1 MTGHP
6 PGRVTVASAC
16 RSPWQARSAA
26 APGGR
31 RSIRCGYTGQPGDG
45 AMPRPAPN
53 PRRYMAI
60 VARQRRPA
68 DAVRGVADR
77 GPRRWGVG
85 EELVCA
91 VQVGR
96 GPQCAGSGQGRHR
109 GRPGRAPRSTPSSP
123 RATAAGTSPVR
134 RSLISRSGSPAQTG
148 CGTPSQRPG
157 DPRSASSIPR
167 AIRLI
172 RQAESRLPQEFKHG
186 RPPWLHPHRVR
197 TRGSEMA
204 MILRWAT
211 LRVRPIVQRTEPD
224 EQITRDPLGR
234 AALPRPR
241 RSSCSRVIT
250 SPVASALLALGP
262 NGICL
267 RIAVYTAD
275 HDRPTT
281 RDRRRLRVTRQGRGR
296 DAAAVQVAV
305 LGGSICD
312 SEPSGP
318 RDAP

>member
-1 MTGHP
+1 
-6 PGRVTVASAC
+6 
-16 RSPWQARSAA
+16 
-26 APGGR
+26 
-31 RSIRCGYTGQPGDG
+31 
-45 AMPRPAPN
+45 MPRPAPN
-53 PRRYMAI
+53 PRRYIAL

-77 GPRRWGVG
+77 VQDGEVSARSWSAPCRWAGGGSVPDPAKDVAEDVRDAPRGQPLEPARDRGVVRLRSGGRSSHAPVLQRKRGAAHHRSGPAI
-85 EELVCA
+85 L
-91 VQVGR
+91 GR
-96 GPQCAGSGQGRHR
+96 RHR
-109 GRPGRAPRSTPSSP
+109 F
-123 RATAAGTSPVR
+123 PVR
-134 RSLISRSGSPAQTG
+134 Y
-148 CGTPSQRPG
+148 
-157 DPRSASSIPR
+157 DSSDR
-167 AIRLI
+167 RKD
-172 RQAESRLPQEFKHG
+172 RLPQEFKHG
-186 RPPWLHPHRVR
+186 RPPGLHPHRVR

-204 MILRWAT
+204 MILPVGHPSRPADRAT
-211 LRVRPIVQRTEPD
+211 D
-224 EQITRDPLGR
+224 GAGWQITRDPLGR
-234 AALPRPR
+234 AAPPWPR

-267 RIAVYTAD
+267 RIADYTAD